1 MEGPCIFMKFV
12 LLILLVVAARAET
25 LHYAINWP
33 SGLSL
38 GEATLTSSGIAASSG
53 PNNFAGHWS
62 FDLAIDASLPGFA
75 LRDHYK
81 SSAGAGLCSEQL
93 DKTTMHG
100 KHQSEER
107 IVFDQHNST
116 VTRES
121 VNGGGKSQISVS
133 TCSRDALAFL
143 QFARSELAQGRI
155 APEQDVIFGGSY
167 QVRLQYTGAQTVNV
181 GERQIATDHML
192 ATIKGPASDITVEIY
207 FARDAARTPVLAKV
221 PVELGTFT
229 VELSR

>member
-1 MEGPCIFMKFV
+1 MRCAVF
-12 LLILLVVAARAET
+12 ILLAMAARAET

-38 GEATLTSSGIAASSG
+38 GEATLTSDGGTANSG
-53 PNNFAGHWS
+53 PNSAEHRS

-75 LRDHYK
+75 LRDHDK

-93 DKTTMHG
+93 DKSTTHG
-100 KHQSEER
+100 QHQSEER
-107 IVFDQHNST
+107 ITFDQKNNT

-121 VNGGGKSQISVS
+121 VNGGGKSQISVG
-133 TCSRDALAFL
+133 TCARDGLAFL
-143 QFARSELAQGRI
+143 QFARQELAQGRI
-155 APEQDVIFGGSY
+155 VPEQSVIFGGIY
-167 QVRLQYTGAQTVNV
+167 QVRLQYTGEQTVNV
-181 GERQIATDHML
+181 GERQVPTDHML

-221 PVELGTFT
+221 PVPLGTFT